1 MKYLMFLIVPFF
13 LSCASQGNLN
23 EPEPTYPITVDIR
36 VNGTDSVAFAGEYG
50 NNSDTTEVSGYV
62 PEGIDIYKEYKISI
76 EDSLDEVFAF
86 LYKEQSSGQLKVSFY
101 VDDHLE
107 TWGATSES
115 FDTVYVT
122 WKP

>member
-1 MKYLMFLIVPFF
+1 MKYFVLLTIPFL

-23 EPEPTYPITVDIR
+23 EPESTYPITVDIR
-36 VNGTDSVAFAGEYG
+36 VNGTDSVAFSGEYG
-50 NNSDTTEVSGYV
+50 NNSDTTEVSGFV
-62 PEGIDIYKEYKISI
+62 PQGIDNYKEYKISI
-76 EDSLDEVFAF
+76 EDSLDEVFALF
-86 LYKEQSSGQLKVSFY
+86 YKQQSSGQLKVSFY

-107 TWGATSES
+107 SWDATSES